1 MKPLPPKKLAKIE
14 ADFKSLPLPTKW
26 HYDSLSM
33 HLGYIET
40 EKAMGFKCPF
50 SDGQKRLGLLW
61 FPKSRMRIGEDGSL
75 HVQTDMLNEA
85 HRKRPE
91 LFFPEIA
98 PGYRL
103 LSA

>member
-1 MKPLPPKKLAKIE
+1 M
-14 ADFKSLPLPTKW
+14 LPLPTKW
-26 HYDSLSM
+26 HYDTLSM
-33 HLGYIET
+33 HLGCIET

-50 SDGQKRLGLLW
+50 SDGQRRLGVLW
-61 FPKSRMRIGEDGSL
+61 FPKSKMRIGEDGSL

-85 HRKRPE
+85 YRKRPE

-98 PGYRL
+98 PGHRI